1 MKLIFFLTWSGK
13 CITVTGEFVNCE
25 RKFTKTDTK
34 CYVPGVT
41 LSAQDNEKLLH
52 LLKTR
57 FIRTINWKN
66 VNQNQQ
72 YRHETDI

>member
-57 FIRTINWKN
+57 FKRTINWKN
-66 VNQNQQ
+66 VN
-72 YRHETDI
+72 